1 MTRRAALLLPAVL
14 WADER
19 SDVIDAVTP
28 LAAALSEGDA
38 DAFSRRIPDSLP
50 NRQQLIDNI
59 RGLIGQ
65 AEITCSVRVVIIE
78 NGRAQLDWLMDLRSR
93 STQSLLERRKGPV
106 FVTVRNHTVASLEPV
121 DFFKPVEIR

>member
-1 MTRRAALLLPAVL
+1 MTRRAALLLPAAL

-50 NRQQLIDNI
+50 HRQQLIDNI

-65 AEITCSVRVVIIE
+65 AEITCSVRVVNIE
-78 NGRAQLDWLMDLRSR
+78 NGRVQLDWLMDLRSR

-106 FVTVRNHTVASLEPV
+106 FVTVGNHTVTSLEPV

>member
-1 MTRRAALLLPAVL
+1 VPAAVL

-19 SDVIDAVTP
+19 SDVIETVTP

-50 NRQQLIDNI
+50 NRQRLIDNI

-65 AEITCSVRVVIIE
+65 AEITCSVRLVNIE
-78 NGRAQLDWLMDLRSR
+78 DGRAELDWLMDLRSR

-106 FVTVRNHTVASLEPV
+106 FVTVRDHTVTSLDPV
-121 DFFKPVEIR
+121 EFFKPVEIR

>member
-19 SDVIDAVTP
+19 SDVLNAVTP
-28 LAAALSEGDA
+28 LASALSEGDA
-38 DAFSRRIPDSLP
+38 EEFSRRIPDDAP

-59 RGLIGQ
+59 RGLIAQ
-65 AEITCSVRVVIIE
+65 AEITCSVRLVSVE
-78 NGRAQLDWLMDLRSR
+78 NGRAELDWLMDLRSR
-93 STQSLLERRKGPV
+93 STQSLLERRKGAV
-106 FVTVRNHTVASLEPV
+106 FVTIRNRAVASLEPI